1 MLRILGLSAAEQ
13 ALYEALVEHAPVTLG
28 ELDRLAARHAPYA
41 PAGALA
47 ARLEELGLIARLPED
62 PPRYVVVP
70 PEMGLDAL
78 IRERARELA
87 DARRRVARLSAR
99 YHRTAAAQESG
110 GLVEVVI
117 GREAV
122 LHRFDQLQRGTRKEI
137 RVFDAPPYVGVVGG
151 NTQEF
156 ELLSRGV
163 DYRVVY
169 DRRAIEVRGTLQA
182 ISEYIAAG
190 EQVRVGDVPMKL
202 VLSDYPMAL
211 VPLRSDLEMG
221 ESALVVHD
229 STLLDAL
236 AALFEMYWER
246 AVPLHIRHGRAH
258 LAETTGPTGARR
270 DLLARLVA
278 GQTDKAIA
286 AHLGWSD
293 RTVRRHVR
301 AMMVQLD
308 AQTRFQAGYQAV
320 LRGWLAD
327 ENSDGVALEDLR

>member
-13 ALYEALVEHAPVTLG
+13 ALYEALVEHSPVTLE
-28 ELDRLAARHAPYA
+28 ELDRLAAQHTP
-41 PAGALA
+41 PGLTGAAVL
-47 ARLEELGLIARLPED
+47 RLEELGLIARLPED
-62 PPRYVVVP
+62 PPRCVVVP

-87 DARRRVARLSAR
+87 DARLRVGQLSTR
-99 YHRTAAAQESG
+99 YHRTTAAQESG

-122 LHRFDQLQRGTRKEI
+122 LRRFEQLQRGTRQKI
-137 RVFDAPPYVGVVGG
+137 RVFDAPPYAGVVGG
-151 NTQEF
+151 NTLEF
-156 ELLSRGV
+156 DLLSRGV

-169 DRRAIEVRGTLQA
+169 DRRAIEVPGTLPA
-182 ISEYIAAG
+182 IADYVAAG

-211 VPLRSDLEMG
+211 VPLRHDLQMV

-236 AALFEMYWER
+236 TALFEMYWER
-246 AVPLHIRHGRAH
+246 AVPLHVSHGRAQ
-258 LAETTGPTGARR
+258 LAETTSPTGAQR

-293 RTVRRHVR
+293 RTVRRHVS
-301 AMMVQLD
+301 AMMIQLD

-320 LRGWLAD
+320 LRGWLTD
-327 ENSDGVALEDLR
+327 EKSSQDDAPTA

>member
-1 MLRILGLSAAEQ
+1 MLSILGLSAAEQ
-13 ALYEALVEHAPVTLG
+13 ALYEALVEHSPVTLE
-28 ELDRLAARHAPYA
+28 ELERL
-41 PAGALA
+41 GGTSGLA
-47 ARLEELGLIARLPED
+47 VGLEELGLIARLPED
-62 PPRYVVVP
+62 PPRFIVVP

-78 IRERARELA
+78 IRERTRALAEARL
-87 DARRRVARLSAR
+87 RVAQLSTR
-99 YHRTAAAQESG
+99 YHLTTPDQESA

-122 LHRFDQLQRGTRKEI
+122 LRRFEQLQRGTRREI
-137 RVFDAPPYVGVVGG
+137 RMFDAPPYAGVVGG

-156 ELLSRGV
+156 DLLNRGV

-169 DRRAIEVRGTLQA
+169 DRRAIEMRGTLKT
-182 ISEYIAAG
+182 IVDYIAAG

-211 VPLRSDLEMG
+211 VPLRHDLQMV

-246 AVPLHIRHGRAH
+246 AVPLHVSHGRAR
-258 LAETTGPTGARR
+258 LPETRSPTDAQR

-293 RTVRRHVR
+293 RTVRRHVH
-301 AMMVQLD
+301 AMMIQLD

-327 ENSDGVALEDLR
+327 EKGVHDDPE

>member
-13 ALYEALVEHAPVTLG
+13 ALYEALVEHSPVTLD
-28 ELDRLAARHAPYA
+28 ELERLGGTP
-41 PAGALA
+41 GLA
-47 ARLEELGLIARLPED
+47 VGLEELGLIARLPED
-62 PPRYVVVP
+62 PPRFIVVP

-78 IRERARELA
+78 IRERTRALAEARL
-87 DARRRVARLSAR
+87 RVAQLSTR
-99 YHRTAAAQESG
+99 YHLTTSDQESA

-122 LHRFDQLQRGTRKEI
+122 LRRFEQLQRGTRREI
-137 RVFDAPPYVGVVGG
+137 RMFDAPPYAGVVGG

-156 ELLSRGV
+156 DLLNRGV

-169 DRRAIEVRGTLQA
+169 DRRAIEMRGTLKT
-182 ISEYIAAG
+182 IVDYIAAG

-211 VPLRSDLEMG
+211 VPLRHDLQMV
-221 ESALVVHD
+221 ESALVVYD

-246 AVPLHIRHGRAH
+246 AVPLHVSHGRAR
-258 LAETTGPTGARR
+258 LPENRSPTDAQR

-293 RTVRRHVR
+293 RTVRRHVH
-301 AMMVQLD
+301 AMMIQLD

-327 ENSDGVALEDLR
+327 EKGVHDDPE

>member
-1 MLRILGLSAAEQ
+1 MLRALGLSAAEQ
-13 ALYEALVEHAPVTLG
+13 ALYEALVEHSPVTLE
-28 ELDRLAARHAPYA
+28 ELDRLAAQHLP
-41 PAGALA
+41 PGLTGAVA
-47 ARLEELGLIARLPED
+47 VRLEELGLIALLPED

-87 DARRRVARLSAR
+87 EARLHVGRLATR
-99 YHRTAAAQESG
+99 YHRTTAAQESG

-122 LHRFDQLQRGTRKEI
+122 LRRFEQLQRGTRKEI
-137 RVFDAPPYVGVVGG
+137 RMFDAPPYAGVVGG

-156 ELLSRGV
+156 DLLSRGV

-182 ISEYIAAG
+182 IAGYVAAG

-202 VLSDYPMAL
+202 VLSDYPMGL
-211 VPLRSDLEMG
+211 VPLRHDLQMV

-236 AALFEMYWER
+236 TALFEMYWER
-246 AVPLHIRHGRAH
+246 AVPLHISHGRAQ
-258 LAETTGPTGARR
+258 LAETTSPTGAQR

-293 RTVRRHVR
+293 RTVRRHIR
-301 AMMVQLD
+301 AMMIQLD
-308 AQTRFQAGYQAV
+308 AQTRFQVGYQAV
-320 LRGWLAD
+320 LRGWLTD
-327 ENSDGVALEDLR
+327 EKSSQDDATTA

>member
-13 ALYEALVEHAPVTLG
+13 ALYEALVEHAPVTLD
-28 ELDRLAARHAPYA
+28 ELDRLAARHALSA

-87 DARRRVARLSAR
+87 DARLRVARLSTR
-99 YHRTAAAQESG
+99 YHRTTAAQEAG

-122 LHRFDQLQRGTRKEI
+122 LQRFEQLQRGTRKEI

-169 DRRAIEVRGTLQA
+169 DRRAIEVRGTLRA
-182 ISEYIAAG
+182 ISDYIAAG

-211 VPLRSDLEMG
+211 VPLRRDLQMV

-258 LAETTGPTGARR
+258 LAETTSPTGARR

-286 AHLGWSD
+286 AHMGWSD

-301 AMMVQLD
+301 AMMIQLD

-327 ENSDGVALEDLR
+327 DNSDGVAFEDLR